1 MFGMASLPARLILLP
16 LLLLFG
22 TCNANLIRGGH
33 MLKDQ
38 KEFDFFTLALAWSG
52 TSCSSVNDCCPTN
65 GCCRS
70 DVATGFTING
80 FWPDY
85 NDGTWPSCCDGPT
98 YDQNSEYWSEGKGD
112 RESDIMF
119 QAIKKEQT
127 AVPPIAVA
135 EHHSGSILCDRF
147 TQGRIVIV
155 RQSLEWLE
163 GGVILTCQ
171 ISVIS
176 GFLNTYWP
184 AYNCSSPTA
193 CGVFIASNLAYEE
206 ILLKAGY
213 VPSDTVKYP
222 LEGITSAIKNAL
234 GVTPIVKC
242 NGHSPIREI
251 QICFDK
257 TLQVNRDL
265 LIMN

>member
-1 MFGMASLPARLILLP
+1 MASLPARLILLP
-16 LLLLFG
+16 LLLLVG
-22 TCNANLIRGGH
+22 TCNDNLIRGGH

-85 NDGTWPSCCDGPT
+85 NDGTWPSCCDGAT
-98 YDQNSEYWSEGKGD
+98 YDQNS
-112 RESDIMF
+112 
-119 QAIKKEQT
+119 
-127 AVPPIAVA
+127 
-135 EHHSGSILCDRF
+135 
-147 TQGRIVIV
+147 
-155 RQSLEWLE
+155 
-163 GGVILTCQ
+163 

-184 AYNCSSPTA
+184 AYNCSSPPA

-257 TLQVNRDL
+257 TLQLEECPTYAPSKCPSKNAKCRLTLDL
-265 LIMN
+265 PSQDGVSQ